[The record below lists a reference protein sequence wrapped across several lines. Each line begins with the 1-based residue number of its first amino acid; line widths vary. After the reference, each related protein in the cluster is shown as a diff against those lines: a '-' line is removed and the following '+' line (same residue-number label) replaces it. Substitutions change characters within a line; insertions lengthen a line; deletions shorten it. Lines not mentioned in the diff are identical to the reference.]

1 MGKIKPSDKYWD
13 FMKTGHPFVLHEIG
27 GSNYVF
33 HTKYLDYTVWDEWSG
48 ADYRTAKNLEKVTM
62 NKNFV
67 NQVIIVAISNGGRLK
82 DLANN

>member
-1 MGKIKPSDKYWD
+1 
-13 FMKTGHPFVLHEIG
+13 MKAGHPFVLHEIG

-33 HTKYLDYTVWDEWSG
+33 HSKYLDYTVWDEWSG

-67 NQVIIVAISNGGRLK
+67 DLIIIRAYGNGGSLN
-82 DLANN
+82 DLPTM